1 MESLLNT
8 HYSIADLHSL
18 KFMMLNQLR
27 SISKVKAEESIYQES
42 TKPVLT
48 RQKCLTSEIAEKA
61 IDRNR
66 GHQFR
71 ATCLS
76 NLAQISRKVS
86 IKKAT
91 LKIEN
96 SCCQRLSALLLTS
109 SLADN
114 VKSHLASNYRS
125 SDLSEYLRSQQY
137 SFSFEL
143 DAKRI
148 HENVLKLKK
157 ILLKLNQKESVSD
170 LSRMEI
176 YKRAQSERPLQSL
189 DGHGQAP
196 SLPPIA
202 NGHTPHSQPP
212 KLNGIDSSQ
221 SLKKLSNLN
230 LPSHEGPSTPHHNSS
245 LREPLAHR
253 GSVTSVN
260 LPSASFNQPKAI
272 SKDPKL
278 RELIRPYY
286 ELNQDVNYYNNFY
299 QHASQSSHKI
309 PPSFEQFLLYVPN
322 YHIIQQIAEKE
333 KNPNSH
339 SPADTLVNALKLH
352 SHDSKS
358 LQQNVY
364 GSIERFIDHIRD
376 KIARKEEFFIPI
388 SMSANNIL
396 FEALRDISEHNFLL
410 VVHKEHAFQVTT
422 FNNIKDPFF
431 TSIPEAFAKNPLLL
445 YFVHRAERMFGS
457 HVEYITNYI
466 TSIPILKGLNL
477 SSEMIMRLIIFT
489 VFLRGHKIF
498 ELIDSRVKDDFLF
511 KQAAK
516 FFPELR
522 NTSHKSSMGAQM
534 LEFKQEISEAH
545 KINPNDLFSRQAMSS
560 SGSCFYK
567 SRVIESI
574 KKTAAMGKSM
584 EIETPT
590 KSSVMNRPTRITI
603 NWNPSRR
610 FIDKSQ
616 KYDYKKLAGFK
627 KHLNNGKLNRVPE
640 KSQRGEK

>member
-8 HYSIADLHSL
+8 HYSIADLRTL

-27 SISKVKAEESIYQES
+27 NISRVKADASIHQES
-42 TKPVLT
+42 AKPVIT

-61 IDRNR
+61 NDRCR
-66 GHQFR
+66 GQQFR

-96 SCCQRLSALLLTS
+96 SCCQRLSALLLTNS
-109 SLADN
+109 VAEN
-114 VKSHLASNYRS
+114 VTSHLTSNYKS
-125 SDLSEYLRSQQY
+125 SDLAEYLKSQQY

-143 DAKRI
+143 DARRI
-148 HENVLKLKK
+148 HENVQKLKK

-176 YKRAQSERPLQSL
+176 YKRAQSERPVHSH
-189 DGHGQAP
+189 DGHGQISSQQPVSNGYSPHAP
-196 SLPPIA
+196 SLKS
-202 NGHTPHSQPP
+202 NV
-212 KLNGIDSSQ
+212 IDSGQ
-221 SLKKLSNLN
+221 ILKKPPNPTSATQDMLT
-230 LPSHEGPSTPHHNSS
+230 TPHHGSS
-245 LREPLAHR
+245 NRDALAHR

-260 LPSASFNQPKAI
+260 LPSASFNQSKTI

-322 YHIIQQIAEKE
+322 YQAIRHIAEKE
-333 KNPNSH
+333 RNPNFH

-352 SHDSKS
+352 GHDSKS
-358 LQQNVY
+358 LQQNIY
-364 GSIERFIDHIRD
+364 GSIEQFVDYMRD
-376 KIARKEEFFIPI
+376 KVAKKEEFFIPI
-388 SMSANNIL
+388 SMSASNIL

-410 VVHKEHAFQVTT
+410 VVHKEHAFQVTSLSH
-422 FNNIKDPFF
+422 IKDPFF
-431 TSIPEAFAKNPLLL
+431 ANIPEAFTKNPLLL
-445 YFVHRAERMFGS
+445 FFVHRAERMFGS
-457 HVEYITNYI
+457 HVEYITNYV
-466 TSIPILKGLNL
+466 TSIPVLKGLNL
-477 SSEMIMRLIIFT
+477 SSDMIMRLIIFT
-489 VFLRGHKIF
+489 IFLRGHKVY
-498 ELIDSRVKDDFLF
+498 ELVDSRVKDDFLF
-511 KQAAK
+511 RQAAK

-522 NTSHKSSMGAQM
+522 NPNYKSSLGAQM
-534 LEFKQEISEAH
+534 LEFKQEITDAH
-545 KINPNDLFSRQAMSS
+545 KINPNELFAKQSMNSTGSS
-560 SGSCFYK
+560 FYK
-567 SRVIESI
+567 TRVLEAI
-574 KKTAAMGKSM
+574 KKAAGQGKTM

-590 KSSVMNRPTRITI
+590 KSSVMTRPTKITVD
-603 NWNPSRR
+603 WNPSRR

-627 KHLNNGKLNRVPE
+627 KHLNNGRLNRIPE
-640 KSQRGEK
+640 KSQ